1 MYFTRL
7 HMRITVTSYE
17 HTGVSN
23 HRHLH
28 CLFVFCSD
36 IYQRKHQLS
45 VLLIPIEDNPWVPRG
60 FISQRASSTWNVS
73 VLWHYNGARP
83 VTSPGIVEIGQRRVC
98 VNFNR
103 SGIVAPTWHQ
113 WNGHL
118 CFDMAIKT
126 THNHRSMIPKFVTP
140 TAPSSID
147 NSWRSTT
154 FPEAD
159 SASPNQTLPFQN
171 EHEWVL
177 EKLG

>member
-1 MYFTRL
+1 MELNRL
-7 HMRITVTSYE
+7 HHLVQWGLDKRQC
-17 HTGVSN
+17 VSQSDIVAPTWYVFYKVAYAYHYN
-23 HRHLH
+23 IIRTYWRVKSPALT
-28 CLFVFCSD
+28 LFVFCSD
-36 IYQRKHQLS
+36 IYPRKHQIS
-45 VLLIPIEDNPWVPRG
+45 VLLIPIEENPRVPRG

-126 THNHRSMIPKFVTP
+126 THN
-140 TAPSSID
+140 TAVHI
-147 NSWRSTT
+147 
-154 FPEAD
+154 
-159 SASPNQTLPFQN
+159 L
-171 EHEWVL
+171 HL
-177 EKLG
+177 